1 MFYTT
6 CLFRYYL
13 LYSLLFLLWIQCH
26 SSSFSFS
33 HPSFLKTTY
42 PVKTD
47 VNKRFYVRQV
57 PGDGSCLFHSIAV
70 WISFIRYGKHYRFDW
85 RMRSLSNTL
94 RQLAVEMLKTNQT
107 FYVEN
112 NETIT
117 STDLLAYASE
127 YSNTTVKEYIDK
139 MTRTTEWGGGPEIV
153 ALCNHFKCPIH
164 VYELSTQG
172 IFPKE
177 FCLQMSAKF
186 GSPTFDD
193 KLPICILHADGR

>member
-1 MFYTT
+1 MS
-6 CLFRYYL
+6 LILRYNL
-13 LYSLLFLLWIQCH
+13 LYSLLFLLIIFKC
-26 SSSFSFS
+26 SSFKLHLSY
-33 HPSFLKTTY
+33 FLDKTY